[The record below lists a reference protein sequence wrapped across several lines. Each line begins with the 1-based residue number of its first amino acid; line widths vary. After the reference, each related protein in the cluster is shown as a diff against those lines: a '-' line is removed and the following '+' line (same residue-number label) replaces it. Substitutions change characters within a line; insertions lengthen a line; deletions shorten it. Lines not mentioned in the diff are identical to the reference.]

1 MKAPEQRTP
10 RPSNIL
16 GQRSERRSHNT
27 RNVAAQ
33 ASDWKAI
40 AVRYDHT
47 APAILTTATASQLE
61 AFRRWLY
68 GEAAAN
74 RITSDELE
82 RLDQL
87 ANERGAA
94 LKAYREAAQ
103 RPLPF
108 SGTFG
113 GDAAPTA
120 PSEPLRARR
129 RPCARL
135 SQFSTGR
142 RPTKSPDRVRS
153 AIRRR
158 RVSKGSPIPDTVSHP
173 FTEHGM
179 AVLEI
184 VARAHL
190 ARGCCTMTVGEI
202 AARAGVSESTVRRTL
217 AQAEALGLL
226 MITHR
231 ARINAPNLPNVV
243 TITSAEWRS
252 WLDKRPKSLRR
263 PRGGG
268 EGVRVRGIRRLKSIP
283 RAKIALDE
291 PSEGREKGRGATR

>member
-1 MKAPEQRTP
+1 MLQNR
-10 RPSNIL
+10 L
-16 GQRSERRSHNT
+16 
-27 RNVAAQ
+27 
-33 ASDWKAI
+33 D
-40 AVRYDHT
+40 
-47 APAILTTATASQLE
+47 PAILTDATTAQLE

-94 LKAYREAAQ
+94 LKAHKEAAQ

-113 GDAAPTA
+113 GDAAPTV
-120 PSEPLRARR
+120 PSGPLRARR
-129 RPCARL
+129 RPCPRL
-135 SQFSTGR
+135 SRFSTGR
-142 RPTKSPDRVRS
+142 RPTKSPDRARS
-153 AIRRR
+153 ARRR
-158 RVSKGSPIPDTVSHP
+158 RQVARGNPVPDAVSCQ
-173 FTEHGM
+173 FTEHGV

-190 ARGCCTMTVGEI
+190 ARGCCIMTVGEI

-226 MITHR
+226 TITHR

-252 WLDKRPKSLRR
+252 WLDKRPKALRA
-263 PRGGG
+263 PLGGG
-268 EGVRVRGIRRLKSIP
+268 RVSGCEASEDLDLFQGQKSPSMNPPRTARRDEGPPDRVSG
-283 RAKIALDE
+283 
-291 PSEGREKGRGATR
+291 TR